1 MLYLHAHAQS
11 HQWIEAFRSALPEIR
26 IVGPGDDFE
35 PEQIRWVAAWQPE
48 SCLFNQFPHLE
59 AVFALGAGVDA
70 FLNRDDLAAEVPL
83 VRLQDA
89 GMARQMFEYIVWAI
103 LRFQRDFDR
112 YAQQQVLAQWMEH
125 DAREAEQVR
134 VGILGL
140 GALGQSV
147 AHRLAKMD
155 YDVAGWK
162 RQPVTLEG
170 IEVFSGD
177 QGLEQLLARSD
188 VLVSLLPDT
197 PSTRGV
203 LNAQTL
209 AQLPQGAVVINVARG
224 AQIEDEALL
233 ALLDSG
239 HLRGAVLD
247 VFHEEPLPETHAF
260 WHHPRVVVTPHIAA
274 ATLIEPAVRQVAAN
288 IQRTL
293 QGRPMDGVVDRDR
306 GY

>member
-1 MLYLHAHAQS
+1 MLYLHAHAQG
-11 HQWIEAFRSALPEIR
+11 HQWLEAFRSALPEIC
-26 IVGPGDDFE
+26 IVGPDDTFDA
-35 PEQIRWVAAWQPE
+35 QKVRWIAAWQPE
-48 SCLFNQFPHLE
+48 PGLFHRFPHLD
-59 AVFALGAGVDA
+59 AIFALGAGVDA
-70 FLNRDDLAAEVPL
+70 FLNRDDLAPEIPL

-89 GMARQMFEYIVWAI
+89 GMARQMFEYIVWSI

-112 YAQQQVLAQWMEH
+112 YVQQQTSAQWIEH

-147 AHRLAKMD
+147 ASRLAAMD
-155 YDVAGWK
+155 YAVAGWK
-162 RQPVTLEG
+162 RQPVTLDG
-170 IEVFSGD
+170 IDVFSGD

-203 LNAQTL
+203 LNSHTL
-209 AQLPQGAVVINVARG
+209 SKLPKGAVVINVARG
-224 AQIEDEALL
+224 AQIQDEALL
-233 ALLDSG
+233 ALLDNG

-260 WHHPRVVVTPHIAA
+260 WHHPKIVVTPHIAA
-274 ATLIEPAVRQVAAN
+274 ATLIEPAVRQVAEN
-288 IQRTL
+288 IQRRL
-293 QGRPMDGVVDRDR
+293 NGERMEGLVDRDR